1 VCLILFAYRHH
12 ASCPLVLAAN
22 RDEFYERP
30 SAAAR
35 FWEEAPD
42 ILAGKDLLGG
52 GTWIGIRRDGRL
64 AAITNYRAPR
74 HFRNG
79 APSRGDLVR
88 TFLTGKEDF
97 PSFRERVRRDAAL
110 YNGFNLL
117 AMNGGE
123 MECFSSFGEGWA
135 PVTPGI
141 HGLSNHLLDTP
152 WPKVVRGKETLE
164 KILRDGSEPDP
175 EALFGMLGDTSRYD
189 DSLLPDTGIGME
201 WERILSATFIRS
213 PVYGTRSATVLI
225 LHRSG
230 EAVFIER
237 TFRDGPAAF
246 DERRFTFT
254 VERGK
259 P

>member
-1 VCLILFAYRHH
+1 MCLILFAYRHH
-12 ASCPLVLAAN
+12 PSFPLVLAAN

-30 SAAAR
+30 SEAAH
-35 FWEEAPD
+35 FWEEVPD
-42 ILAGKDLLGG
+42 IVAGKDLREG

-64 AAITNYRAPR
+64 AAITNYRAPHLVR
-74 HFRNG
+74 AG

-88 TFLTGKEDF
+88 TFLAGKEDF
-97 PSFRERVRRDAAL
+97 RTFRERVLKDASR

-117 AMNGGE
+117 AMSGGE
-123 MECFSSFGEGWA
+123 MECFSSFGGGWA
-135 PVTPGI
+135 PVPPGI

-152 WPKVVRGKETLE
+152 WPKVVRGKETLGE
-164 KILRDGSEPDP
+164 ILRNGSNPDP
-175 EALFGMLGDTSRYD
+175 EALFRMLGDTSRFS

-201 WERILSATFIRS
+201 WERILSATFIQS

-225 LHRSG
+225 LHQSG
-230 EAVFIER
+230 EVAFIER
-237 TFRDGPAAF
+237 TFQNGPGDF

-254 VERGK
+254 IEGRK

>member
-1 VCLILFAYRHH
+1 
-12 ASCPLVLAAN
+12 
-22 RDEFYERP
+22 
-30 SAAAR
+30 
-35 FWEEAPD
+35 
-42 ILAGKDLLGG
+42 
-52 GTWIGIRRDGRL
+52 
-64 AAITNYRAPR
+64 
-74 HFRNG
+74 
-79 APSRGDLVR
+79 
-88 TFLTGKEDF
+88 
-97 PSFRERVRRDAAL
+97 
-110 YNGFNLL
+110 
-117 AMNGGE
+117 

-189 DSLLPDTGIGME
+189 DSLLPETGIGIE

-246 DERRFTFT
+246 DERRFTFV
-254 VERGK
+254 VEGGK